1 MFLFKWCYNTL
12 LSNFWSIICQM
23 VAYER
28 LETIEKFQLFSS
40 ESGRGRFTKGGR
52 LQEDSNSVIW
62 LENLL
67 VV

>member
-1 MFLFKWCYNTL
+1 
-12 LSNFWSIICQM
+12 M